1 MQKAVHVHRRGT
13 GRESVE
19 LLSGSDRGW
28 ESGANRLGYRLQCGA
43 SGNERCATAS
53 RLTQAPTMGSHS
65 HPPAG
70 RDEQVGGALRA
81 RHRPS
86 HIRKHGGGLRPS
98 RWLANART
106 ESCRFTS
113 AGAGKRTGRTGVPT
127 QPASRAPLRGS
138 RASRTTSRLGRLPR
152 LGHTLVTSALQLA
165 APGEAEAVDR
175 GEKNARFMLEHWS
188 HVNADLDCTPSP
200 TGIAHSGGRP
210 AQSGAYASCRLGR
223 RARGDAGLTGAVAK
237 RVASARCSHIR

>member
-28 ESGANRLGYRLQCGA
+28 ESGANRLGYRLRCRA

-65 HPPAG
+65 RPPTG
-70 RDEQVGGALRA
+70 LDEQVGGVLRA
-81 RHRPS
+81 R
-86 HIRKHGGGLRPS
+86 
-98 RWLANART
+98 RT

-127 QPASRAPLRGS
+127 PPASRAPLRGS

-152 LGHTLVTSALQLA
+152 LGHTLVTSALQLT
-165 APGEAEAVDR
+165 APGEAEAVDP

-188 HVNADLDCTPSP
+188 ACQRRSGLHTFADGNCTL
-200 TGIAHSGGRP
+200 GGAASRVWGLP
-210 AQSGAYASCRLGR
+210 SCRLGR
-223 RARGDAGLTGAVAK
+223 RSRGDAGLTGAVAK
-237 RVASARCSHIR
+237 RVASARCSRIR